1 MPSFSFFI
9 LILEVFLLLPPS
21 ENLPQIPESV
31 VEEQTGRH
39 LPLPLF
45 FKIPLNDRAKSPHQS
60 SRSPN
65 KPNGGC
71 WQRIDS
77 LLMEESLTV

>member
-1 MPSFSFFI
+1 MPSFSFI
-9 LILEVFLLLPPS
+9 LILEAFLLPPS
-21 ENLPQIPESV
+21 ENLPHIPESV

-60 SRSPN
+60 SRSSN
-65 KPNGGC
+65 KPMVAVG
-71 WQRIDS
+71 S
-77 LLMEESLTV
+77 VLTAC